1 MAIKRSGNGD
11 QHHTPPTWSDERT
24 HILTRDCWCNPEVEY
39 EYGNPNALIAH
50 RQAPWSDPNHDV
62 AADLRAAHEM

>member
-1 MAIKRSGNGD
+1 MAVKRSGDGD

-24 HILTRDCWCNPEVEY
+24 HILTRNCWCNPEVEY

-50 RQAPWSDPNHDV
+50 HQDDGS
-62 AADLRAAHEM
+62 